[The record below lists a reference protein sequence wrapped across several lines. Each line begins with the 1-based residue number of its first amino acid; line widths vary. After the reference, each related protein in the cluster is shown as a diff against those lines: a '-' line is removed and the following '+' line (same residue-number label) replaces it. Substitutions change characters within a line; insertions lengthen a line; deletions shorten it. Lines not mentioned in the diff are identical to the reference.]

1 MLCSYCYYCLN
12 LAVALVDF
20 QVEGCVSRLRQVWQE
35 GYVAMH
41 VIDLDG
47 AERKILHDFVD
58 ELWMGGKP
66 DKSKKVGHITV
77 YRVDKLEEVAEEVEG
92 TVLGD

>member
-1 MLCSYCYYCLN
+1 MVCSYCYSCIN

-20 QVEGCVSRLRQVWQE
+20 QVEGCVSRLRQVWQG

-41 VIDLDG
+41 VIELDG
-47 AERKILHDFVD
+47 AERKIIHDFFD
-58 ELWMGGKP
+58 ELWMGGKS
-66 DKSKKVGHITV
+66 DKSKKVGHTTV
-77 YRVDKLEEVAEEVEG
+77 YRVDKLEEVKEEVEG